1 MPLSLE
7 SLGKLLKTEILT
19 IGDVSLIQLNER
31 YVLTENPVNKEVELN
46 NLETYASTSL
56 STYDITDI
64 LDFKSIH
71 LLKNYYQ

>member
-7 SLGKLLKTEILT
+7 SLGKLLKAEILT

>member
-7 SLGKLLKTEILT
+7 SLGKLLKAEILT
-19 IGDVSLIQLNER
+19 IGDISLIQLNER

>member
-7 SLGKLLKTEILT
+7 SLGKLLKAEIHT
-19 IGDVSLIQLNER
+19 IGDISLIPLNEH
-31 YVLTENPVNKEVELN
+31 YILTENPINKEVELD
-46 NLETYASTSL
+46 NLETYESISL

>member
-7 SLGKLLKTEILT
+7 SFGKLLKAEILT
-19 IGDVSLIQLNER
+19 IGDVNLIQLNER

-46 NLETYASTSL
+46 NLETYVSTSL